1 VNTTDIGGDDTD
13 ADGSSARSETNAHV
27 SNQRR
32 DQTQRSQWYERIRS
46 ELIASGP
53 ITLAIMLG
61 VLPLV
66 LLFFE
71 SIGPTLTV
79 SNYATAMEPLYRQTL
94 TYSLGIGIIVT
105 VTCIIIAYPVTYWLT
120 HCCPQR
126 YRLLGLLAVTL
137 PLWLNYVVLNYT
149 WVWILARGGL
159 LNTILTGIGIISTPI
174 EVLYTE
180 VSMFLGFIYIYLPYV
195 ILTLFVSME
204 QLDYRLIEV
213 ARDLGAT
220 NTRVIWD
227 VVIPQTYAGAFA
239 GALIVYARIA
249 GAYATPEILGGPG
262 DVMIA
267 TLIVDAFQTY
277 FEYGFAAALSFIFL
291 AIVIVGTFLG
301 VAVPQIRTELRQW

>member
-1 VNTTDIGGDDTD
+1 VSTTDIGDDDSDTNNN
-13 ADGSSARSETNAHV
+13 SAGSETTSPV
-27 SNQRR
+27 STRHS
-32 DQTQRSQWYERIRS
+32 DQTSQWYDRNRS
-46 ELIASGP
+46 ELIASSP
-53 ITLAIMLG
+53 TALAIILG
-61 VLPLV
+61 VVPLI
-66 LLFFE
+66 LLFIE
-71 SIGPTLTV
+71 SIGPSLTIA
-79 SNYATAMEPLYRQTL
+79 NYATAMEPLYRQTL
-94 TYSLGIGIIVT
+94 IYSLGIGVVVT
-105 VTCIIIAYPVTYWLT
+105 ATCITIAYPVTYWLT
-120 HCCPQR
+120 QRCPRR
-126 YRLLGLLAVTL
+126 YRLLGLLSVTL

-159 LNTILTGIGIISTPI
+159 LNTVLTGVGIISTPT
-174 EVLYTE
+174 EMLYTE
-180 VSMFLGFIYIYLPYV
+180 VSMFLGFVYIYLPYV

-220 NTRVIWD
+220 NIRVLWD
-227 VVIPQTYAGAFA
+227 VVIPQTYSGALA

-291 AIVIVGTFLG
+291 TIVVAGILLG
-301 VAVPQIRTELRQW
+301 VSIPQIRTELRQW

>member
-1 VNTTDIGGDDTD
+1 MSTTDIDGDDND
-13 ADGSSARSETNAHV
+13 ADSSVAVSDTTSTVSTQHV
-27 SNQRR
+27 
-32 DQTQRSQWYERIRS
+32 DQTSQWRNRNYS
-46 ELIASGP
+46 ELIASVP
-53 ITLAIMLG
+53 TTLAIVLG
-61 VLPLV
+61 VLPLI
-66 LLFFE
+66 LLFIE

-79 SNYATAMEPLYRQTL
+79 TNYAAAMKPLYRQTL
-94 TYSLGIGIIVT
+94 IYSLGIGIVVT
-105 VTCIIIAYPVTYWLT
+105 ITCIIIAYPVTYWLT
-120 HCCPQR
+120 HRCPRR
-126 YRLLGLLAVTL
+126 YRLLGLLGVTL

-159 LNTILTGIGIISTPI
+159 LNAILTGLGIISAPT
-174 EVLYTE
+174 EALYTE
-180 VSMFLGFIYIYLPYV
+180 ISMLLGFIYIYLPYV

-220 NTRVIWD
+220 NIRVIWD
-227 VVIPQTYAGAFA
+227 VIVPQTYPGALA

-291 AIVIVGTFLG
+291 VVVIAGILIG
-301 VAVPQIRTELRQW
+301 VTIPQIRAELRQW